1 MAEGGDR
8 RRQARRPR
16 LGVLISGRGS
26 NLQALILA
34 IERGHLAAE
43 IGVVISNRAHA
54 GGIELARA
62 AGIEALVLDHRQFA
76 TREVFDERIAQE
88 LRAREVSLVCL
99 AGFMRLVS
107 RRLLEAFPDAVLNIH
122 PSLLPSFP
130 GVNAQQQALEHG
142 VKMTGATV
150 HLVTGELDGGPI
162 VLQACV
168 PVEDGDTI
176 DTLSQR
182 ILVEEHRIYPEA
194 VGILLSGGW
203 RIDGRR
209 FVRTG

>member
-1 MAEGGDR
+1 
-8 RRQARRPR
+8 
-16 LGVLISGRGS
+16 
-26 NLQALILA
+26 
-34 IERGHLAAE
+34 
-43 IGVVISNRAHA
+43 
-54 GGIELARA
+54 
-62 AGIEALVLDHRQFA
+62 
-76 TREVFDERIAQE
+76 
-88 LRAREVSLVCL
+88 
-99 AGFMRLVS
+99 
-107 RRLLEAFPDAVLNIH
+107 
-122 PSLLPSFP
+122 
-130 GVNAQQQALEHG
+130 
-142 VKMTGATV
+142 MTGATV

-209 FVRTG
+209 FLRTG